1 MEGRALFPLAIEVER
16 SGEPEAAEEVCAER
30 VAGPVCAEIDA
41 GEADGGDERR
51 GDDKCKAARPCVFRQ
66 HVVGGEEREAEVTD
80 GKRNVVRRD
89 TVTGHSTIVL
99 QLKTCRTLAC
109 RRLVDA

>member
-51 GDDKCKAARPCVFRQ
+51 GRDKCKAARPCVFRK
-66 HVVGGEEREAEVTD
+66 HGVGGEEEEAEVTD
-80 GKRNVVRRD
+80 VEGDVAR
-89 TVTGHSTIVL
+89 GE
-99 QLKTCRTLAC
+99 TLAGPSAIDFHK
-109 RRLVDA
+109 RRGGGRTR